1 MAFLF
6 AGGNATSVF
15 NNNGDLVL
23 APTTS
28 NNTVIINNDI
38 VFDGS
43 SLRDIIQQLLAETA
57 ELRSALRWSTF
68 NLPSDHPISDF
79 PSEFGGNLASAC
91 AVYFNDAV
99 YVFEGNSTARYL
111 LNTSDMRGTWSIL
124 ADMPMN
130 LIQCSA
136 IAFDS
141 RIWIVGGMKSNQAVN
156 TTLSF
161 DPVSHSFRTEA
172 SLHRR
177 RRRAGLALCGMDLC
191 AVGGFDAYGSPSVVS
206 SFERYNPTSKTWSV
220 KDFATALPFLPS
232 FPSSQPW
239 PAYASA
245 NQITFFVP
253 EDTFSPIVVDL
264 VTGNITQAPTGYPSR
279 VSGSIA
285 FFSDDTYFGWSFYAG
300 NKGFRYNA
308 TSGLW
313 ASLSDTQNLSFP
325 SAQIS
330 VPLSPYRNIGVARAM
345 LLVGDGFNSPTSL
358 WFAPTK

>member
-1 MAFLF
+1 MIGNKSSIIISNNCCIVLLVAFLF

-79 PSEFGGNLASAC
+79 PSEFGGNLPSAC

-141 RIWIVGGMKSNQAVN
+141 RIWIVSGMKSNPSCQHHSIVRPS
-156 TTLSF
+156 LSLL
-161 DPVSHSFRTEA
+161 PNRGKPSST
-172 SLHRR
+172 
-177 RRRAGLALCGMDLC
+177 
-191 AVGGFDAYGSPSVVS
+191 SPSS
-206 SFERYNPTSKTWSV
+206 W
-220 KDFATALPFLPS
+220 AC
-232 FPSSQPW
+232 
-239 PAYASA
+239 
-245 NQITFFVP
+245 
-253 EDTFSPIVVDL
+253 L
-264 VTGNITQAPTGYPSR
+264 VWN
-279 VSGSIA
+279 
-285 FFSDDTYFGWSFYAG
+285 
-300 NKGFRYNA
+300 
-308 TSGLW
+308 
-313 ASLSDTQNLSFP
+313 
-325 SAQIS
+325 
-330 VPLSPYRNIGVARAM
+330 
-345 LLVGDGFNSPTSL
+345 
-358 WFAPTK
+358 